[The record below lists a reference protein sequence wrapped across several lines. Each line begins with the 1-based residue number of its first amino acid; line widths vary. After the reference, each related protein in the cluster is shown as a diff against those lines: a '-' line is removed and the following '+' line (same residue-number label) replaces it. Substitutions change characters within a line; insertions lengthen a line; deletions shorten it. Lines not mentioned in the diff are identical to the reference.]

1 MCVLQEFLQE
11 SRVRVRQHVNPLKK
25 SLQIKHGPLQW
36 NEIFNNPQAPLVV
49 DVGCGYGR
57 FALQLSQTYPT
68 LNCIGLEIR
77 EPTVD
82 RANRY
87 CSTPVPCNM
96 CLVNLNRPAAT
107 TVSVAQHHHTSRCL
121 LSRWAQALNLQDRMA
136 FVVANAT
143 ISMNS
148 MLQSYPGSIVLVSI
162 QVQLFMELEVC
173 AVHPFGLLSVAC

>member
-1 MCVLQEFLQE
+1 MALARRHVHTRLHRSLACACTSSGITDKPHRTTGDPATKEAFLSLGLRELDKVCALHVQYTSAFFVGWWKHPCLCVLQEFLQE

-87 CSTPVPCNM
+87 CSTPVPCN
-96 CLVNLNRPAAT
+96 
-107 TVSVAQHHHTSRCL
+107 SVPC
-121 LSRWAQALNLQDRMA
+121 
-136 FVVANAT
+136 
-143 ISMNS
+143 NS
-148 MLQSYPGSIVLVSI
+148 V
-162 QVQLFMELEVC
+162 
-173 AVHPFGLLSVAC
+173 